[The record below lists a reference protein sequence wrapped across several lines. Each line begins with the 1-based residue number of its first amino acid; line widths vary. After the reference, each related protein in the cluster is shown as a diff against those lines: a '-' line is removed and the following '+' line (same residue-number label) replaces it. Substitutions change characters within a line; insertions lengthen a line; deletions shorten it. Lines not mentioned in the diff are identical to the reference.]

1 MNPLLPSI
9 DPSRRAC
16 MAVGLSLLAHAVLLG
31 GWWAAASSPKRLA
44 PVVIELAAQAR
55 APMQVQWLAAAPSR
69 PVDRSAA
76 AVPGSSPAK
85 PVGGSRAMADGHRRV
100 AAQMAAATNP
110 RAASVAPPAAEVS
123 AAVMPGHAAVAGAV
137 AGAAGG
143 PGDVRAAASATPTSS
158 MSAAEP
164 ARAVGP
170 QPLPG
175 NALPGYPLAAR
186 EDGLEGRVLLR
197 VQIDPVGA
205 VCDVAILQRSGVNLL
220 DQAARDAVRAWRF
233 RPASDGREAVASSL
247 QLAIRFSLREPA
259 PRMELALAGIAR

>member
-55 APMQVQWLAAAPSR
+55 APMQVQWLAAAP
-69 PVDRSAA
+69 
-76 AVPGSSPAK
+76 GSSPAK

-123 AAVMPGHAAVAGAV
+123 AAVMPGHAAVAGA
-137 AGAAGG
+137 AGG
-143 PGDVRAAASATPTSS
+143 PGDARAAASAAPTSS